1 MIEDVFADFGM
12 YRNEDDVYSFDE
24 FVQFLE
30 ESLLWFEKN
39 YRKIFIIIKKLLKL
53 CLKKKKRK
61 NEIRNFPL
69 NRIRTNLI
77 EFLNIRTML
86 HIETMLQTKMMCKA
100 IVQFY
105 EYKLKIMYSNI
116 VETESSTRFK
126 IAIAVQIIRT
136 KYHLIAF

>member
-39 YRKIFIIIKKLLKL
+39 YRKIFIIIKKLWKL

-100 IVQFY
+100 IVQFH
-105 EYKLKIMYSNI
+105 EYKSKIMYSNI

>member
-126 IAIAVQIIRT
+126 IAIAV
-136 KYHLIAF
+136 

>member
-12 YRNEDDVYSFDE
+12 YRNKDDVYSFDE

-61 NEIRNFPL
+61 NEIRNFSL
-69 NRIRTNLI
+69 NRIRINLI
-77 EFLNIRTML
+77 EFLNIR
-86 HIETMLQTKMMCKA
+86 
-100 IVQFY
+100 
-105 EYKLKIMYSNI
+105 
-116 VETESSTRFK
+116 
-126 IAIAVQIIRT
+126 
-136 KYHLIAF
+136 

>member
-39 YRKIFIIIKKLLKL
+39 YRKIFIIIKKLWKL
-53 CLKKKKRK
+53 CLKKKKKK

-77 EFLNIRTML
+77 EFLNIRWNYVAN
-86 HIETMLQTKMMCKA
+86 QND
-100 IVQFY
+100 VQ
-105 EYKLKIMYSNI
+105 SD
-116 VETESSTRFK
+116 SSISR
-126 IAIAVQIIRT
+126 I
-136 KYHLIAF
+136 